1 MTDLERVLI
10 VGGGIAG
17 TSLAIGLSRQGVD
30 VTLVELQ
37 AEWGPLGVGVTLQGP
52 ALRAFLSL
60 DLLDAVVDA
69 GVGIDTMHV
78 GNAHSEI
85 VDVIALER
93 ACGDEYPATVTIRRP
108 ALHDVLAAAACA
120 AEVTIRTGCTVSG
133 LACHERGV
141 TAAFI
146 DGCVEE
152 FDLVVGADGL
162 RSTVR
167 NLVFGPKSP
176 LPRDQ
181 GIFRVVLPRPA
192 EVTAEVQFLPA
203 GDVNIGFTPTS
214 PDRMYMYCLFPIKE
228 GYLPDPAETV
238 SLVRARIT
246 PFGGIV
252 AKIRDAI
259 TEPGQINYTSF
270 ETIVAPAPWYRGG
283 TVILGDA
290 AHCTTPHLAA
300 GAAMCLEDAVA
311 LGEELAAAPT
321 VDDGLAAFCR
331 RRFDRCKYVVDTSS
345 QLSYW
350 QTHPGTPGAD
360 HQRVIAD
367 AFDRLARPF

>member
-1 MTDLERVLI
+1 MTNALI
-10 VGGGIAG
+10 VGGGISG
-17 TSLAIGLSRQGVD
+17 LAAALVLTRQGIDVD
-30 VTLVELQ
+30 LIERQDQVHTL
-37 AEWGPLGVGVTLQGP
+37 GSGITLIGP
-52 ALRAFLSL
+52 ALRALNRL
-60 DLLDAVVDA
+60 
-69 GVGIDTMHV
+69 GVYEECV
-78 GNAHSEI
+78 A
-85 VDVIALER
+85 
-93 ACGDEYPATVTIRRP
+93 
-108 ALHDVLAAAACA
+108 
-120 AEVTIRTGCTVSG
+120 SG
-133 LACHERGV
+133 YGV
-141 TAAFI
+141 TNFEIYEVDGTPASRFPLPSPVGTDQPGLLGMMRPVLHRILLARAAREGTSVRTATSPVRINQQAGAAKVSVSFNTGESG
-146 DGCVEE
+146 DY
-152 FDLVVGADGL
+152 DLVVGADGL

>member
-1 MTDLERVLI
+1 MTNALI
-10 VGGGIAG
+10 VGGGISG
-17 TSLAIGLSRQGVD
+17 LAAAIMLTRQGIDVD
-30 VTLVELQ
+30 LIERQDQVHALGSGITLI
-37 AEWGPLGVGVTLQGP
+37 GP
-52 ALRAFLSL
+52 ALRALNRLGVYEECVASGYGVTNFEIYEVDGTPASRFPLPSPVGT
-60 DLLDAVVDA
+60 DQPGLLGMMRPVLHRILLARAAREGASVRTATSPVRINQQA
-69 GVGIDTMHV
+69 G
-78 GNAHSEI
+78 A
-85 VDVIALER
+85 
-93 ACGDEYPATVTIRRP
+93 ATVN
-108 ALHDVLAAAACA
+108 VSFN
-120 AEVTIRTGCTVSG
+120 TGESG
-133 LACHERGV
+133 
-141 TAAFI
+141 
-146 DGCVEE
+146 DY
-152 FDLVVGADGL
+152 DLVVGADGL

-167 NLVFGPKSP
+167 NLVFGPQSP

-203 GDVNIGFTPTS
+203 GDVNIGFTPTA
-214 PDRMYMYCLFPIKE
+214 PDRMYMYCLFPIKD

-238 SLVRARIT
+238 GLVRARLT

-259 TEPGQINYTSF
+259 TQPGQINYTSF

-311 LGEELAAAPT
+311 LGEELAGAPT

-345 QLSYW
+345 LLSYW